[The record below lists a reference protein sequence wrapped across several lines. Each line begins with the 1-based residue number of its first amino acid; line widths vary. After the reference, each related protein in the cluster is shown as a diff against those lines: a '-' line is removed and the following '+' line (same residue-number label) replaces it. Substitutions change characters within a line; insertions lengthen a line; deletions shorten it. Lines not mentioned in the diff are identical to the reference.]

1 MTLISPIISPALVP
15 SNLPHADPSNSS
27 LLAKEPQVNAV
38 TETRSGPTSGSPP
51 HYEAEALAFPLAPA
65 GRFPNEGDLFSM
77 LFDLDGNNA
86 ISLDDFAQPSEAEA
100 KELMKLYEGSELS
113 GDGSDLIEYKA

>member
-15 SNLPHADPSNSS
+15 SNLPHAEPSNSS
-27 LLAKEPQVNAV
+27 LLAKEPLLNAA
-38 TETRSGPTSGSPP
+38 TQARSGSISP
-51 HYEAEALAFPLAPA
+51 YAAEVLAVPLAPA

-100 KELMKLYEGSELS
+100 KELMKLYEGSGLG
-113 GDGSDLIEYKA
+113 GDDLDLMEHRA